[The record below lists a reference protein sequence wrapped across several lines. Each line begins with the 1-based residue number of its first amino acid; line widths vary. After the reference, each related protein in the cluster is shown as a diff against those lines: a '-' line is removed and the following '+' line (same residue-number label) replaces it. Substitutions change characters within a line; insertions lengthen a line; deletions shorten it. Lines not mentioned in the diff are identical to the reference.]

1 MSEQLVRGNSD
12 LEDAVDG
19 ITTNSTRNGV
29 AALNTSTGNAV
40 FPGGNAFFGVTTAL
54 NGAGVFGAN
63 NSPKGVGVQ
72 GNGPDAGISGFSE
85 TGDGVRAHSN
95 HGNGTSTFA
104 HDPNGTAL
112 LAINDAKTAS
122 TATDG
127 SPHGSGVLGVTNV
140 PGAAGVFGANNSGN
154 EDASGK
160 GVGVQGNGPTAGV
173 SGFSPQGPG
182 VMGTGVKDA
191 GVMGLHGD
199 PKLQETTVA
208 NDGALAGVFGASDV
222 GGGVVGYS
230 RQTDSFGVIAFGG
243 IRASAMNHPLA
254 GEFNGPVQIEGNL
267 QVSGDIL
274 LPGADCA
281 EHFATCGL
289 ETIEPGS
296 VLVIDQEGS
305 LRMSDKAYDNKVAG
319 VVSGAGTYRPGILL
333 DRQQAKRGGLPV
345 ALVGKV
351 YCKVDAQYG
360 EVEVGDLLTS
370 SPTPGHAMRANDRL
384 KAFGSV
390 LGKALRP
397 LSTGQGLIPILVA
410 LQ

>member
-19 ITTNSTRNGV
+19 ITTNPSRNGV

-40 FPGGNAFFGVTTAL
+40 FPGGNAFFGVTTAV

-85 TGDGVRAHSN
+85 AGDGVRAHSN

-112 LAINDAKTAS
+112 LAINDAKTAP
-122 TATDG
+122 TETDS
-127 SPHGSGVLGVTNV
+127 SPHGSGVLGVTTV
-140 PGAAGVFGANNSGN
+140 PGAAGVFGANNDSN
-154 EDASGK
+154 K
-160 GVGVQGNGPTAGV
+160 GVGIQGNGPTAGV

-182 VMGTGVKDA
+182 VLGNGVHDSGVTGF
-191 GVMGLHGD
+191 HGD
-199 PKLQETTVA
+199 PRLQETTVA
-208 NDGALAGVFGASDV
+208 NDGAVAGVFGASDV

-230 RQTDSFGVIAFGG
+230 RQPSSFGVIAFGG
-243 IRASAMNHPLA
+243 IRAAAMDHAFA

-267 QVSGDIL
+267 QVSGDIF

-281 EHFATCGL
+281 EHFAISGN
-289 ETIEPGS
+289 ESIEPGC
-296 VLVIDQEGS
+296 VVVIDEEGS
-305 LRMSDKAYDNKVAG
+305 LRTSCRSYDTRVAG
-319 VVSGAGTYRPGILL
+319 VVSGAGKYRPAIIL
-333 DRQQAKRGGLPV
+333 DKEQAKAGSLPL

-360 EVEVGDLLTS
+360 DIQIGDLLTS
-370 SPTPGHAMRANDRL
+370 SPTPGHAMRASDHAQ
-384 KAFGSV
+384 AFGAV

-397 LSTGQGLIPILVA
+397 LRKEQGLIPILVA